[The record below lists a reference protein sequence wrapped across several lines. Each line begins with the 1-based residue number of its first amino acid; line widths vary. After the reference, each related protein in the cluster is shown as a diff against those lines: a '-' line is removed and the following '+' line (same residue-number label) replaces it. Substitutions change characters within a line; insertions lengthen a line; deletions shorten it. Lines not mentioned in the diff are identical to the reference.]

1 MRLLAPSRWK
11 RSCEWVG
18 EGGDAGVRDRSRVAV
33 GSGRQMGLEARLAVG
48 RDPLDAA
55 IGGDALLKAAVHQL
69 GVVAL
74 LLHLFP
80 SQGQGSVSASGSGS
94 GFRVRSRVRARSG
107 VSARE
112 RARQR

>member
-18 EGGDAGVRDRSRVAV
+18 EGGDAGVRSLVAV
-33 GSGRQMGLEARLAVG
+33 GNGRQVGIEAHLAVG

-74 LLHLFP
+74 LLHLRWGEGCGVRGRGRGRGRV
-80 SQGQGSVSASGSGS
+80 QGQ
-94 GFRVRSRVRARSG
+94 
-107 VSARE
+107 
-112 RARQR
+112 

>member
-18 EGGDAGVRDRSRVAV
+18 EGGDAGVRHRSRVAV

-55 IGGDALLKAAVHQL
+55 IGGDALLQAAVHQL

-74 LLHLFP
+74 LLHLRW
-80 SQGQGSVSASGSGS
+80 SEGCGVRGRGR
-94 GFRVRSRVRARSG
+94 GRVRVQCSS
-107 VSARE
+107 
-112 RARQR
+112 

>member
-33 GSGRQMGLEARLAVG
+33 GNGRQMGIEAHLAVG

-74 LLHLFP
+74 LLHLRWVE
-80 SQGQGSVSASGSGS
+80 GCGSGAGS
-94 GFRVRSRVRARSG
+94 GLGLGFRGSS
-107 VSARE
+107 
-112 RARQR
+112 